1 MILSK
6 NSLSPFI
13 IGTMRLGKW
22 GSNFSTKEYE
32 EFIESCLNLK
42 LIDFDHADIYGDY
55 TTEQEFGQ
63 VIKLRPDLRKNLR
76 IITKCGI
83 KMKTANRPEHLV
95 KSYDLS
101 KGHIKKSVE
110 TSLKNLHTDFI
121 DLLLLHRPD
130 YLMDPN
136 EIAEAFTELKKEG
149 KVLNFGVSNFTPSQ
163 FDLLNSF
170 TPLFT
175 NQIEISLLQR
185 KAFQDGTLDQC
196 TKLGIVPTAW
206 SPLGGG
212 ELFKE
217 SETESYKKIQQVLSV
232 LGEKYGLSA
241 DQVLYAWLRKHP
253 AGIIPVLGTS
263 KIERFKTAIDVLNVT
278 LTHEEWY
285 MLWEAAIGEEIA

>member
-1 MILSK
+1 
-6 NSLSPFI
+6 
-13 IGTMRLGKW
+13 MRLGKW

-32 EFIESCLNLK
+32 EFIESCISLK

-55 TTEQEFGQ
+55 TTEHEFGQ
-63 VIKLRPDLRKNLR
+63 VIKSRPDLRKNLR

-83 KMKTANRPEHLV
+83 KMKTANRPEHVV

-101 KGHIKKSVE
+101 KSHIKKSVE
-110 TSLKNLHTDFI
+110 ASLKNLHTDFI

-163 FDLLNSF
+163 FDLLNSI

-175 NQIEISLLQR
+175 NQIEVSLLQR
-185 KAFQDGTLDQC
+185 KAFEDGTLDQC
-196 TKLGIVPTAW
+196 MKLGVVPTAW

-212 ELFKE
+212 LLFKKA
-217 SETESYKKIQQVLSV
+217 ETESNKKIQQVLSM
-232 LGEKYGLSA
+232 LGKKYELST
-241 DQVLYAWLRKHP
+241 DQILYAWLRKHP

-263 KIERFKTAIDVLNVT
+263 KIERIKTAIDVLDVT
-278 LTHEEWY
+278 LSHEEWY

>member
-1 MILSK
+1 MVLSK

-32 EFIESCLNLK
+32 EFIESCISLK

-55 TTEQEFGQ
+55 TTEHEFGQ
-63 VIKLRPDLRKNLR
+63 VIKSRPDLRKNLR

-83 KMKTANRPEHLV
+83 KMKTANRPEHVV

-101 KGHIKKSVE
+101 KSHIKKSVE
-110 TSLKNLHTDFI
+110 ASLKNLHTDFI

-163 FDLLNSF
+163 FDLLNSI

-175 NQIEISLLQR
+175 NQIEVSLLQR
-185 KAFQDGTLDQC
+185 KAFEDGTLDQC
-196 TKLGIVPTAW
+196 TKLGVVPTAW

-212 ELFKE
+212 LLFQE
-217 SETESYKKIQQVLSV
+217 AETESNKKIQQVLSM
-232 LGEKYGLSA
+232 LGKKYELSA

-263 KIERFKTAIDVLNVT
+263 KIERIKTAIDVLDVT
-278 LTHEEWY
+278 LSHEEWY